1 MAALKALL
9 MFSSQLGRFTAETC
23 VNYNLEVTRSLCSA
37 KKQRERKPQN
47 TLEIELKSLPSAI
60 TFYGYELS
68 FYWRKFIR

>member
-37 KKQRERKPQN
+37 KSGEKEASEYSRD
-47 TLEIELKSLPSAI
+47 
-60 TFYGYELS
+60 
-68 FYWRKFIR
+68 